1 MLAGSSSNPASC
13 DLNELVRDICE
24 RQREISSHA
33 DIRVDA
39 PDLPIPVHCDSILIE
54 QVVVNL
60 LSNAVKYSG
69 ETPVVEVK
77 VWVDGSRAY
86 CSVRDWGIGIPADE
100 VAKIF
105 DRFYR
110 ARTASGIAGT
120 GIGLNFA
127 QKIMHLHGGEIQVES
142 YEAGGSIVHVRP
154 PRFQCRSGAAGGIKG
169 ACQHECPKDD
179 SCASRMKTI
188 FATTSRRNST
198 QPITTCFRPSD
209 GNEALAMLANQRP
222 GPRPVRHHHAGPR
235 RV

>member
-1 MLAGSSSNPASC
+1 MVSHQFRTPLAILDSSAQRILRRGQDAGHDELVVRVQKIRSATSRLTRLVDSVLNAAKLDAGRIELNPASC

-33 DIRVDA
+33 EIRVDA
-39 PDLPIPVHCDSILIE
+39 PDLPISVHCDSILIE

-69 ETPVVEVK
+69 EMPVVEVK

-86 CSVRDWGIGIPADE
+86 CSIRDWGIGIPADE

-110 ARTASGIAGT
+110 ARTATGIAGT

-127 QKIMHLHGGEIQVES
+127 QKIMHLHGGDIQVES
-142 YEAGGSIVHVRP
+142 YEAGGSTFTFDLPVSNAD
-154 PRFQCRSGAAGGIKG
+154 QAQQAA
-169 ACQHECPKDD
+169 
-179 SCASRMKTI
+179 
-188 FATTSRRNST
+188 
-198 QPITTCFRPSD
+198 
-209 GNEALAMLANQRP
+209 
-222 GPRPVRHHHAGPR
+222 
-235 RV
+235 